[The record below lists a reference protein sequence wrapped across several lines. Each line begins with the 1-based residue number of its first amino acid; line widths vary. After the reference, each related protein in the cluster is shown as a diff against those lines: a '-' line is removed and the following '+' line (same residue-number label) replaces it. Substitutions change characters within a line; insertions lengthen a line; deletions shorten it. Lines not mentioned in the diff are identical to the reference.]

1 MNIQYI
7 HPADQ
12 IVMFMQR
19 VYDKKLTSMSG
30 GNLSVRDN
38 EGNIWITPASI
49 DKGSLTRRDIIC
61 VRPNGDCEGPHA
73 PSSELP
79 FHRSVYKLRPDLNAV
94 LHAHPPALVAFSVV
108 RRLPE
113 LNLTPTV
120 RYMCKNIK
128 MAAYAIP
135 GSQALSAEV
144 GKVFEQGCNIALL
157 ENHGVCVGA
166 ADMLTAFQQ
175 FETLNYA
182 AELEA
187 LATRLGE
194 IRPLSETARQMSKTN
209 VCSELRNVSPQPC
222 SSEEL
227 AARRDLIAL
236 IRRSYRMGLFTAAQ
250 GTYSSRLSNGS
261 FIITPLH
268 ADPAYLEADDL
279 VRIQDGA
286 KEPGKTPDADVLL
299 HQKIYAKNPQI
310 GAIAFAQPVHSMVFA
325 VTDMPFDTRTIP
337 ESYILLRDVKRIPF
351 EAAYQNLDDVAAALD
366 NAHPVLLV
374 ENKSVMVTG
383 ASMLQV
389 FDRLEVMEMTAAS
402 ILKAQALGT
411 IAHIPSDEIAAL
423 KTAFHLED

>member
-187 LATRLGE
+187 LATRRGE
-194 IRPLSETARQMSKTN
+194 IRPLSETACQMSKTN

-236 IRRSYRMGLFTAAQ
+236 IRRSYKMGLFTAAQ
-250 GTYSSRLSNGS
+250 GTYSTRLSDGS

-299 HQKIYAKNPQI
+299 HQKIYDNNPKI

-325 VTDMPFDTRTIP
+325 VTDMPFDTRMIP

-351 EAAYQNLDDVAAALD
+351 EAAYQNLDDVAAEFD

-402 ILKAQALGT
+402 ILDAQALGT

>member
-30 GNLSVRDN
+30 GNLSIRDN

-61 VRPNGDCEGPHA
+61 VHPNGDCEGPHA

-120 RYMCKNIK
+120 RYMCKNMK

-187 LATRLGE
+187 LATRRGE
-194 IRPLSETARQMSKTN
+194 IRPLSETACQMSKTN

-250 GTYSSRLSNGS
+250 GTYSPRLSDGS

-351 EAAYQNLDDVAAALD
+351 EAAYQNLDDVAAEFD

-374 ENKSVMVTG
+374 ENNSVMVTG

>member
-120 RYMCKNIK
+120 RYMCNNIK

-166 ADMLTAFQQ
+166 ANMLTAFQQ

-187 LATRLGE
+187 LATRRGE
-194 IRPLSETARQMSKTN
+194 IRPLSETACQMSKTN

-236 IRRSYRMGLFTAAQ
+236 IRRSYKMGLFTAAQ
-250 GTYSSRLSNGS
+250 GTYSTRLSDGS

-299 HQKIYAKNPQI
+299 HQKIYDKNPKI

-325 VTDMPFDTRTIP
+325 VTDMPFDTRMIP

-351 EAAYQNLDDVAAALD
+351 EAAYQNLDDVADEFD
-366 NAHPVLLV
+366 NAHPVLLI

-402 ILKAQALGT
+402 ILDAQALGT

>member
-1 MNIQYI
+1 MNIQYS

-30 GNLSVRDN
+30 GNLSIRDN

-49 DKGSLTRRDIIC
+49 DKGSLTRKDIIC

-187 LATRLGE
+187 LATRRGE
-194 IRPLSETARQMSKTN
+194 IRPLSETACQMSKTN

-236 IRRSYRMGLFTAAQ
+236 IRRSYKMGLFTAAQ
-250 GTYSSRLSNGS
+250 GTYSTRLSDGS

-299 HQKIYAKNPQI
+299 HQKIYDKNPKI

-325 VTDMPFDTRTIP
+325 VTDMPFDTRMIP

-351 EAAYQNLDDVAAALD
+351 EAAYQNLDDVAAEFD

-402 ILKAQALGT
+402 ILDAHALGT

>member
-120 RYMCKNIK
+120 RYTCNNIK
-128 MAAYAIP
+128 MAAFAIP

-187 LATRLGE
+187 LATRRGE
-194 IRPLSETARQMSKTN
+194 IRPLSENACQMSKTN

-236 IRRSYRMGLFTAAQ
+236 IRRSYKMGLFTAAQ
-250 GTYSSRLSNGS
+250 GTYSTRLSDGS

-299 HQKIYAKNPQI
+299 HQKIYDKNPKI

-351 EAAYQNLDDVAAALD
+351 EAAYQNLDDIAAEFD

-374 ENKSVMVTG
+374 ENNSVMVTG

-411 IAHIPSDEIAAL
+411 IAHIPSGEIAAL

>member
-38 EGNIWITPASI
+38 DGNIWITPASI

-187 LATRLGE
+187 LATRRGE
-194 IRPLSETARQMSKTN
+194 IRPLSETACQMSKTN

-236 IRRSYRMGLFTAAQ
+236 IRRSYKMGLFTAAQ
-250 GTYSSRLSNGS
+250 GTYSTRLSDGS

-299 HQKIYAKNPQI
+299 HQKIYDKNPKI

-351 EAAYQNLDDVAAALD
+351 EAAYQNLDDVADEFD
-366 NAHPVLLV
+366 NAHPVLLI

-402 ILKAQALGT
+402 ILDAQALGT

>member
-1 MNIQYI
+1 MNIQYS

-30 GNLSVRDN
+30 GNLSIRDN

-49 DKGSLTRRDIIC
+49 DKGSLTRKDIIC

-187 LATRLGE
+187 LATRRGE
-194 IRPLSETARQMSKTN
+194 IRPLSETACQMSKTN

-236 IRRSYRMGLFTAAQ
+236 IRRSYKIGLFTAAQ
-250 GTYSSRLSNGS
+250 GTYSTRLSDGS

-299 HQKIYAKNPQI
+299 HQKIYDKNPKI

-325 VTDMPFDTRTIP
+325 VTDMPFDTRMIP

-351 EAAYQNLDDVAAALD
+351 EAAYQNLDDVAAEFD

-402 ILKAQALGT
+402 ILDAQALGT

>member
-30 GNLSVRDN
+30 GNLSIRDN

-187 LATRLGE
+187 LATRRGE
-194 IRPLSETARQMSKTN
+194 IRPLSETACQMSKTS
-209 VCSELRNVSPQPC
+209 VCSELRNVSPQPR

-236 IRRSYRMGLFTAAQ
+236 IRRSYKMGLFTAAQ
-250 GTYSSRLSNGS
+250 GTYSTRLSDGS

-299 HQKIYAKNPQI
+299 HQKIYDKNPQI

-351 EAAYQNLDDVAAALD
+351 EAAYQNLDDVAAEFD

>member
-1 MNIQYI
+1 MNIQYS

-49 DKGSLTRRDIIC
+49 DKGSLTRKDIIC

-187 LATRLGE
+187 LATRRGE
-194 IRPLSETARQMSKTN
+194 IRPLSETACQMSKTN

-236 IRRSYRMGLFTAAQ
+236 IRRSYKMGLFTAAQ
-250 GTYSSRLSNGS
+250 GTYSTRLSDGS

-299 HQKIYAKNPQI
+299 HQKIYDKNPKI

-325 VTDMPFDTRTIP
+325 VTDMPFDTRMIP

-351 EAAYQNLDDVAAALD
+351 EAAYQNLDDVAAEFD

-402 ILKAQALGT
+402 ILDAQALGT

>member
-79 FHRSVYKLRPDLNAV
+79 FHQSVYKLRPDLNAV

-128 MAAYAIP
+128 VAAYAIP

-187 LATRLGE
+187 LATRRGE
-194 IRPLSETARQMSKTN
+194 IRPLSETACQMSKTN

-236 IRRSYRMGLFTAAQ
+236 IRRSYKMGLFTAAQ
-250 GTYSSRLSNGS
+250 GTYSTRLSDGS

-299 HQKIYAKNPQI
+299 HQKIYDKNPKI

-351 EAAYQNLDDVAAALD
+351 EAAYQNLDDVAAEFD

-402 ILKAQALGT
+402 ILDAQALGT

>member
-30 GNLSVRDN
+30 GNLSIRDN

-49 DKGSLTRRDIIC
+49 DKGSLTRKDIIC

-187 LATRLGE
+187 LATRRGE

-209 VCSELRNVSPQPC
+209 VCSELRNVSPQPR

-236 IRRSYRMGLFTAAQ
+236 IRRSYKMGLFTAAQ
-250 GTYSSRLSNGS
+250 GTYSTRLSDGS

-299 HQKIYAKNPQI
+299 HQKIYDKNPQI

-351 EAAYQNLDDVAAALD
+351 EAAYQNLDDVAATFD

-374 ENKSVMVTG
+374 ENKSVIVTG

>member
-30 GNLSVRDN
+30 GNLSIRDN

-61 VRPNGDCEGPHA
+61 VRHNGDCEGPHA

-187 LATRLGE
+187 LATRRGE
-194 IRPLSETARQMSKTN
+194 IRPLSETACQMSKTN

-236 IRRSYRMGLFTAAQ
+236 IRRSYKMGLFTAAQ
-250 GTYSSRLSNGS
+250 GTYSTRLSDGS

-299 HQKIYAKNPQI
+299 HQKIYDKNPKI

-351 EAAYQNLDDVAAALD
+351 EAAYQNLDDVADEFD
-366 NAHPVLLV
+366 NAHPVLLI

-402 ILKAQALGT
+402 ILDAQALGT

>member
-30 GNLSVRDN
+30 GNLSIRDN

-187 LATRLGE
+187 LATRRGE
-194 IRPLSETARQMSKTN
+194 IRPLSETACQMSKTS

-236 IRRSYRMGLFTAAQ
+236 IRRSYKMGLFTAAQ
-250 GTYSSRLSNGS
+250 GTYSTRLSDGS

-299 HQKIYAKNPQI
+299 HQKIYEKNPQI
-310 GAIAFAQPVHSMVFA
+310 GAIAFAQSVHSMVFA

-351 EAAYQNLDDVAAALD
+351 EAAYQNLDDVAAEFD
-366 NAHPVLLV
+366 NAHPVLLI

>member
-120 RYMCKNIK
+120 RHMCKNIK

-187 LATRLGE
+187 LATRRGE
-194 IRPLSETARQMSKTN
+194 IRPLSETACQMSKTN

-236 IRRSYRMGLFTAAQ
+236 IRRSYKMGLFTAAQ
-250 GTYSSRLSNGS
+250 GTCSTRLSDGS

-268 ADPAYLEADDL
+268 ADPAYLETDDL

-299 HQKIYAKNPQI
+299 HQKIYDKNPKI

-351 EAAYQNLDDVAAALD
+351 EAAYQNLDDVAAEFD
-366 NAHPVLLV
+366 NAHPVLLI
-374 ENKSVMVTG
+374 ENKSVIVTG

-402 ILKAQALGT
+402 ILDAQALGT
-411 IAHIPSDEIAAL
+411 IAHIPSGEIAAL
-423 KTAFHLED
+423 KTAFHLEG

>member
-1 MNIQYI
+1 MNIQYS

-30 GNLSVRDN
+30 GNLSIRDN

-49 DKGSLTRRDIIC
+49 DKGSLTRKDIIC

-187 LATRLGE
+187 LATRRGE
-194 IRPLSETARQMSKTN
+194 IRPLAETACQMSKTS

-236 IRRSYRMGLFTAAQ
+236 IRRSYKMGLFTAAQ
-250 GTYSSRLSNGS
+250 GTYSTRLSDGS

-299 HQKIYAKNPQI
+299 HQKIYDKNPQI

-351 EAAYQNLDDVAAALD
+351 EAAYQNLDDVAAEFD

-374 ENKSVMVTG
+374 ENKSVIVTG

-389 FDRLEVMEMTAAS
+389 FDCLEVMEMTAAS

>member
-30 GNLSVRDN
+30 GNLSIRDN

-187 LATRLGE
+187 LATRRGE
-194 IRPLSETARQMSKTN
+194 IRPLSVTACQMSKTN
-209 VCSELRNVSPQPC
+209 LCSELRNVSPQPC

-236 IRRSYRMGLFTAAQ
+236 IRRSYKMGLFTVAQ
-250 GTYSSRLSNGS
+250 GTYSTRLSDGS

-268 ADPAYLEADDL
+268 ADSAYLEADDL

-299 HQKIYAKNPQI
+299 HQKIYDINPQI

-337 ESYILLRDVKRIPF
+337 ESYILLRDVKRISF
-351 EAAYQNLDDVAAALD
+351 EAAYQNLDDVAAEFD

>member
-30 GNLSVRDN
+30 GNLSIRDN

-182 AELEA
+182 AELET
-187 LATRLGE
+187 LATRRGE
-194 IRPLSETARQMSKTN
+194 IRPLSETACQMSKTN
-209 VCSELRNVSPQPC
+209 VCPELRNVSPQPC

-236 IRRSYRMGLFTAAQ
+236 IRRSYKMGLFTAAQ
-250 GTYSSRLSNGS
+250 GTYSTRLSDGS

-299 HQKIYAKNPQI
+299 HQKIYDKNPKI

-325 VTDMPFDTRTIP
+325 VTDMPFDTRMIP

-351 EAAYQNLDDVAAALD
+351 EAAYQNLDDVAAEFD

-402 ILKAQALGT
+402 ILDAQALGT

>member
-7 HPADQ
+7 HTADQ

-187 LATRLGE
+187 LATRRGE
-194 IRPLSETARQMSKTN
+194 IRPLSETACQMSKTN

-236 IRRSYRMGLFTAAQ
+236 IRRSYKMGLFTAAQ
-250 GTYSSRLSNGS
+250 GTYSTRLSDGS

-299 HQKIYAKNPQI
+299 HQKIYDKNPKI

-351 EAAYQNLDDVAAALD
+351 EAAYQNLDDVAAEFD

-402 ILKAQALGT
+402 ILDAQALGT

>member
-250 GTYSSRLSNGS
+250 GTYSTRLSDGS

-351 EAAYQNLDDVAAALD
+351 EAAYQNLDDVAAEFD
-366 NAHPVLLV
+366 NAHPVLLI

>member
-1 MNIQYI
+1 MNIQYS

-30 GNLSVRDN
+30 GNLSIRDN

-49 DKGSLTRRDIIC
+49 DKGSLTRKDIIC
-61 VRPNGDCEGPHA
+61 VRRNGDCEGPHA

-187 LATRLGE
+187 LATRRGE
-194 IRPLSETARQMSKTN
+194 IRPLSETACQMSKTN

-236 IRRSYRMGLFTAAQ
+236 IRRSYKMGLFTAAQ
-250 GTYSSRLSNGS
+250 GTYSTRLSDGS

-299 HQKIYAKNPQI
+299 HQKIYDKNPKI

-325 VTDMPFDTRTIP
+325 VTDMPFDTRMIP

-351 EAAYQNLDDVAAALD
+351 EAAYQNLDDVAAEFD

-402 ILKAQALGT
+402 ILDAQALGT

>member
-120 RYMCKNIK
+120 RYMCKNMK

-187 LATRLGE
+187 LATRRGE
-194 IRPLSETARQMSKTN
+194 IRPLSETACQMSKTN

-236 IRRSYRMGLFTAAQ
+236 IRRSYKMRLFTAAQ
-250 GTYSSRLSNGS
+250 GTYSTRLSDGS

-268 ADPAYLEADDL
+268 ADSAYLEADDL

-299 HQKIYAKNPQI
+299 HQKIYDKNPKI

-351 EAAYQNLDDVAAALD
+351 EAAYQNLDDVAAEFD

-402 ILKAQALGT
+402 ILNAQALGT

>member
-120 RYMCKNIK
+120 RYMCNNIK

-187 LATRLGE
+187 LATRRGE
-194 IRPLSETARQMSKTN
+194 IRPLSEAACQMSKTN

-236 IRRSYRMGLFTAAQ
+236 IRRSYKMGLFTAAQ
-250 GTYSSRLSNGS
+250 GTYSTRLSDGS

-299 HQKIYAKNPQI
+299 HQKIYDKNPKI

-351 EAAYQNLDDVAAALD
+351 EAAYQNLDDVAAEFD
-366 NAHPVLLV
+366 NAHPVLLI

-402 ILKAQALGT
+402 ILDAQALGT

>member
-61 VRPNGDCEGPHA
+61 VRLNGDCEGPHA

-120 RYMCKNIK
+120 RHMCKNIK

-187 LATRLGE
+187 LATRRGE
-194 IRPLSETARQMSKTN
+194 IRPLSENACQMSKTN

-250 GTYSSRLSNGS
+250 GTYSTRLSDGS

-299 HQKIYAKNPQI
+299 HQKIYDKNPQI
-310 GAIAFAQPVHSMVFA
+310 GAIAFAQPVHSMAFA

-351 EAAYQNLDDVAAALD
+351 EAAYQNLDDVAAEFD
-366 NAHPVLLV
+366 NAHPVLLI

>member
-30 GNLSVRDN
+30 GNLSIRDN

-49 DKGSLTRRDIIC
+49 DKGSLTRKDIIC

-187 LATRLGE
+187 LATRRGE
-194 IRPLSETARQMSKTN
+194 IRPLSETACQMSKTS

-236 IRRSYRMGLFTAAQ
+236 IRRSYKMGLFTAAQ
-250 GTYSSRLSNGS
+250 GTYSTRLSDGS

-299 HQKIYAKNPQI
+299 HQKIYDKNPQI

-337 ESYILLRDVKRIPF
+337 ESYILLRDVRRIPF
-351 EAAYQNLDDVAAALD
+351 EAAYQNLDDVAATFD

-374 ENKSVMVTG
+374 ENKSAMVTG

-402 ILKAQALGT
+402 ILNAQALGT

>member
-61 VRPNGDCEGPHA
+61 VRPNGDCEGPYA

-120 RYMCKNIK
+120 RYMCNNIK

-187 LATRLGE
+187 LATRRGE
-194 IRPLSETARQMSKTN
+194 IRPLSEAACQMSKTN

-236 IRRSYRMGLFTAAQ
+236 IRRSYKMGLFTAAQ
-250 GTYSSRLSNGS
+250 GTYSTRLSDGS

-299 HQKIYAKNPQI
+299 HQKIYDKNPKI
-310 GAIAFAQPVHSMVFA
+310 GAIAFAQPVYSMVFA

-351 EAAYQNLDDVAAALD
+351 EAAYQNLDDVAAEFD

-402 ILKAQALGT
+402 ILDAQALGT

>member
-187 LATRLGE
+187 LATRRGE
-194 IRPLSETARQMSKTN
+194 IRPLSEAACQMSKTN

-236 IRRSYRMGLFTAAQ
+236 IRRSYKMGLFTAAQ
-250 GTYSSRLSNGS
+250 ETYSTRLSDGS

-299 HQKIYAKNPQI
+299 HQKIYDKNPKI

-351 EAAYQNLDDVAAALD
+351 EAAYQNLDDVAAEFD
-366 NAHPVLLV
+366 NAHPVLLI
-374 ENKSVMVTG
+374 ENKSVIVTG

-402 ILKAQALGT
+402 ILDAQALGT

>member
-1 MNIQYI
+1 MNVQYI

-30 GNLSVRDN
+30 GNLSIRDT

-49 DKGSLTRRDIIC
+49 DKGSLSRKDIIC

-113 LNLTPTV
+113 LTLTPTV
-120 RYMCKNIK
+120 WHTCKDIK

-135 GSQALSAEV
+135 GSQALGAEV
-144 GKVFEQGCNIALL
+144 GKVFEQGCDIALL

-166 ADMLTAFQQ
+166 VDMLTAFQQ

-182 AELEA
+182 AELET
-187 LATRLGE
+187 LATRLGKV
-194 IRPLSETARQMSKTN
+194 RPLSEDACRLSRIN
-209 VCSELRNVSPQPC
+209 VHFEMRDLSPQPR

-227 AARRDLIAL
+227 ASRRDMIAL
-236 IRRSYRMGLFTAAQ
+236 IQRSYRMGFFTAAQ
-250 GTYSSRLSNGS
+250 GTYSTRLSDGS

-268 ADPAYLEADDL
+268 ADPAYLEEDDL
-279 VRIQDGA
+279 VRIQAGA
-286 KEPGKTPDADVLL
+286 KEPGKIPDADVLL
-299 HQKIYAKNPQI
+299 HQKIYDKNPQI
-310 GAIAFAQPVHSMVFA
+310 GAIAIAQPVHSMAFA

-337 ESYILLRDVKRIPF
+337 ESYILLRDIKRKPF
-351 EAAYQNLDDVAAALD
+351 KAVYQNPGDVAAEFD

-374 ENKSVMVTG
+374 ENDSVMVTG
-383 ASMLQV
+383 ASLLKV
-389 FDRLEVMEMTAAS
+389 FDRLEVMEMTASS
-402 ILKAQALGT
+402 ILDAEALGT
-411 IAHIPSDEIAAL
+411 ITHIPSDEIAAL
-423 KTAFHLED
+423 KTAFHLEG

>member
-30 GNLSVRDN
+30 GNLSIRDN

-61 VRPNGDCEGPHA
+61 VRSNGDCEGPHA

-79 FHRSVYKLRPDLNAV
+79 FHQSVYKLRPDLNAV

-187 LATRLGE
+187 LATRRGE
-194 IRPLSETARQMSKTN
+194 IRPLSETACQMSKTN

-236 IRRSYRMGLFTAAQ
+236 IRRSYKMGLFTAAQ
-250 GTYSSRLSNGS
+250 GTYSTRLSDGS

-286 KEPGKTPDADVLL
+286 KEPGKTPDADALL
-299 HQKIYAKNPQI
+299 HQKIYDKNPKI

>member
-187 LATRLGE
+187 LATRRGE
-194 IRPLSETARQMSKTN
+194 IRPLSETACQMSKTN

-236 IRRSYRMGLFTAAQ
+236 IRRSYKMGLFTAAQ
-250 GTYSSRLSNGS
+250 ETYSTRLSDGS

-299 HQKIYAKNPQI
+299 HQKIYDKNPKI

-351 EAAYQNLDDVAAALD
+351 EAAYQNLDDVAAEFD

-374 ENKSVMVTG
+374 ENNSVMVTG
-383 ASMLQV
+383 SSMLQV

-402 ILKAQALGT
+402 ILNAQALGT

-423 KTAFHLED
+423 KTAFHLEG

>member
-120 RYMCKNIK
+120 RYMCNNIK

-187 LATRLGE
+187 LATRRGE
-194 IRPLSETARQMSKTN
+194 IRPLSEAACQMSKTN

-236 IRRSYRMGLFTAAQ
+236 IRRSYKMGLFTAAQ
-250 GTYSSRLSNGS
+250 GTYSTRLSDGS

-299 HQKIYAKNPQI
+299 HQKIYDKNPKI
-310 GAIAFAQPVHSMVFA
+310 GAIAFAQPVYSMVFA

-351 EAAYQNLDDVAAALD
+351 EAAYQNLDDVAAEFD

-402 ILKAQALGT
+402 ILDAQALGT

>member
-79 FHRSVYKLRPDLNAV
+79 FHQSVYKLRPDLNAV

-120 RYMCKNIK
+120 RYMCNNIK

-187 LATRLGE
+187 LATRRGE
-194 IRPLSETARQMSKTN
+194 IRPLSETACQMSKTN

-236 IRRSYRMGLFTAAQ
+236 IRRSYKMGLFTAAQ
-250 GTYSSRLSNGS
+250 GTYSTRLSDGS

-286 KEPGKTPDADVLL
+286 KEPGKAPDADVLL
-299 HQKIYAKNPQI
+299 HQKIYDKNPKI

-351 EAAYQNLDDVAAALD
+351 EAAYQNLDDVAAEFD

-402 ILKAQALGT
+402 ILDAQALGT

>member
-30 GNLSVRDN
+30 GNLSIRDN

-187 LATRLGE
+187 LATRRGE
-194 IRPLSETARQMSKTN
+194 IRPLSETACQMSKTN

-236 IRRSYRMGLFTAAQ
+236 IRRSYKMGLFTAAQ
-250 GTYSSRLSNGS
+250 GTYSTRLSDGS

-299 HQKIYAKNPQI
+299 HQKIYDKNPKI

-351 EAAYQNLDDVAAALD
+351 EAAYQNLDDVAAEFD
-366 NAHPVLLV
+366 NAHPVLLI

-402 ILKAQALGT
+402 ILDAQALGT

>member
-108 RRLPE
+108 RRFPE

-166 ADMLTAFQQ
+166 ADMLTAFHQ

-194 IRPLSETARQMSKTN
+194 VRPLSETARQMSKTN
-209 VCSELRNVSPQPC
+209 VCSELRNVSPQPR

-236 IRRSYRMGLFTAAQ
+236 IRRSYKMGLFTAAQ
-250 GTYSSRLSNGS
+250 GTYSTRLSDGS

-279 VRIQDGA
+279 VHIQDGA

-299 HQKIYAKNPQI
+299 HQKIYDKNPQI

-351 EAAYQNLDDVAAALD
+351 EAAYQNLDDVAAEFD

-389 FDRLEVMEMTAAS
+389 FDRLEVMEMTATS

>member
-30 GNLSVRDN
+30 GNLSIRDN

-49 DKGSLTRRDIIC
+49 DKGSLTRKDIIC

-209 VCSELRNVSPQPC
+209 ICSELRNVSPQPC

-227 AARRDLIAL
+227 ASRRDLIAL

-250 GTYSSRLSNGS
+250 GTYSTRLSDGS

-299 HQKIYAKNPQI
+299 HQKIYDKNPQI

-325 VTDMPFDTRTIP
+325 VTDTPFDTRTIP

-351 EAAYQNLDDVAAALD
+351 EAAYQNLDDVAAEFD
-366 NAHPVLLV
+366 NAHPVLLI

>member
-1 MNIQYI
+1 MNTQYI

-30 GNLSVRDN
+30 GNLSIRDN

-128 MAAYAIP
+128 IAAYAIP

-187 LATRLGE
+187 LATRRGE
-194 IRPLSETARQMSKTN
+194 IRPLSETACQMSKTS
-209 VCSELRNVSPQPC
+209 VCSELRNVSPQPR

-227 AARRDLIAL
+227 ATRRDLIAL
-236 IRRSYRMGLFTAAQ
+236 IRRSYKMGLFTAAQ
-250 GTYSSRLSNGS
+250 GTYSTRLSDGS

-299 HQKIYAKNPQI
+299 HQKIYDKNPQI

-337 ESYILLRDVKRIPF
+337 ESYILLRNVKRIPF
-351 EAAYQNLDDVAAALD
+351 EAAYQNLDDVAAEFD

-402 ILKAQALGT
+402 ILDAQALGT

>member
-187 LATRLGE
+187 LATRRGE
-194 IRPLSETARQMSKTN
+194 IRPLSETACQMSKTN

-227 AARRDLIAL
+227 AARRNLIAL
-236 IRRSYRMGLFTAAQ
+236 IRRSYKMGLFTAAQ
-250 GTYSSRLSNGS
+250 GTYSTRLSDGS

-286 KEPGKTPDADVLL
+286 KEPGKTQDADVLL
-299 HQKIYAKNPQI
+299 HQKIYDKNPKI

-325 VTDMPFDTRTIP
+325 VTDMPFDTRMIP

-351 EAAYQNLDDVAAALD
+351 EAAYQNLDDVAAEFD
-366 NAHPVLLV
+366 NAHPVLLI
-374 ENKSVMVTG
+374 ENKSVIVTG
-383 ASMLQV
+383 DSMLQV

-402 ILKAQALGT
+402 ILDAQALGT

>member
-1 MNIQYI
+1 MNIQYS

-30 GNLSVRDN
+30 GNLSIRDN

-49 DKGSLTRRDIIC
+49 DKGSLTRKDIIC

-187 LATRLGE
+187 LATHRGE
-194 IRPLSETARQMSKTN
+194 IRPLSETACQMSKTN

-236 IRRSYRMGLFTAAQ
+236 IRRSYKMGLFTAAQ
-250 GTYSSRLSNGS
+250 GTYSTRLSDGS

-299 HQKIYAKNPQI
+299 HQKIYDKNPKI

-325 VTDMPFDTRTIP
+325 VTDMPFDTRMIP

-351 EAAYQNLDDVAAALD
+351 EAAYQNLDDVAAEFD

-402 ILKAQALGT
+402 ILDAQALGT

>member
-79 FHRSVYKLRPDLNAV
+79 FHRSVYKLRPNLNAV

-187 LATRLGE
+187 LATRRGE
-194 IRPLSETARQMSKTN
+194 IRPLSEKACQMSKTN

-236 IRRSYRMGLFTAAQ
+236 IRRSYKMGLFTAAQ
-250 GTYSSRLSNGS
+250 GTYSTRLSDGS

-299 HQKIYAKNPQI
+299 HQKIYDKNPKI

-351 EAAYQNLDDVAAALD
+351 EAAYQNLDDVAAEFD
-366 NAHPVLLV
+366 NAHPVLLI
-374 ENKSVMVTG
+374 ENKSVIVTG

-402 ILKAQALGT
+402 ILNAQALGT
-411 IAHIPSDEIAAL
+411 IAPIPSGEIMAL